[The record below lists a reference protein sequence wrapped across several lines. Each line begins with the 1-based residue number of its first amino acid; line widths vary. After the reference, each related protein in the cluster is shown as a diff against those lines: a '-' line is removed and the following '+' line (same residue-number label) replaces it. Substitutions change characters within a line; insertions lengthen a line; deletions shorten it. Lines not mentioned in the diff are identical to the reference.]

1 MKKILFAIAFVIM
14 MAVGANAQVDNFFS
28 ESNNTF
34 WDEYRI
40 IGGLPQIPYDATIGV
55 LSGDINAPV
64 PVGSGLLVLTAL
76 GAGYAVAKK
85 KKKSF

>member
-28 ESNNTF
+28 ETNTF

-64 PVGSGLLVLTAL
+64 PVGSGLLLLTAL

>member
-1 MKKILFAIAFVIM
+1 MKKILFAIAFVTM
-14 MAVGANAQVDNFFS
+14 MAANANAQIDGFFS
-28 ESNNTF
+28 ETNTF

-55 LSGDINAPV
+55 LSGDIPAPV
-64 PVGSGLLVLTAL
+64 PVGSGLLVLTVL

>member
-1 MKKILFAIAFVIM
+1 MKKILFAIAFVTM
-14 MAVGANAQVDNFFS
+14 MAANANAQIDGF
-28 ESNNTF
+28 
-34 WDEYRI
+34 
-40 IGGLPQIPYDATIGV
+40 
-55 LSGDINAPV
+55 SGDINAPV

>member
-14 MAVGANAQVDNFFS
+14 MTISASAQIDGFFS
-28 ESNNTF
+28 ADNMF

-40 IGGLPQIPYDATIGV
+40 ISGGLPQIPYDSEIGV
-55 LSGDINAPV
+55 LSGDIPAPV
-64 PVGSGLLVLTAL
+64 PVGSGLLILTAL
-76 GAGYAVAKK
+76 GAGYTVAKK

>member
-1 MKKILFAIAFVIM
+1 MKKILFAIAFVTM
-14 MAVGANAQVDNFFS
+14 MTFSASAQIDGFFS
-28 ESNNTF
+28 ADNMF

-40 IGGLPQIPYDATIGV
+40 VGGLPQIPYDATIGV
-55 LSGDINAPV
+55 LSGDIPAPV
-64 PVGSGLLVLTAL
+64 PVGSGLLVLTVL

>member
-14 MAVGANAQVDNFFS
+14 MTVGANAQFDSFVINDN
-28 ESNNTF
+28 F

-40 IGGLPQIPYDATIGV
+40 IGGGLPQIPYDDTIGV
-55 LSGDINAPV
+55 LSGDIPAPV
-64 PVGSGLLVLTAL
+64 PVGSGLLVLTVL

>member
-1 MKKILFAIAFVIM
+1 MKKILFAIAFVTM
-14 MAVGANAQVDNFFS
+14 MTISASAQIDGFFDADY
-28 ESNNTF
+28 TF

-40 IGGLPQIPYDATIGV
+40 IGGLPQIPYEATIGV
-55 LSGDINAPV
+55 LSGDIPAPV